1 MKRSK
6 FNLTHTHSTTG
17 DAGQLIPFL
26 LQPTLPGD
34 RFRIGLKNFI
44 RCQPMVAP
52 LMHEV
57 YFYTQYWY
65 VPYRILWDNWE
76 DFITGGGDLSTS
88 PAFPQVTA
96 PSGGWKPGSLAD
108 YFGFPVKQAGIK
120 LSAMPFR
127 AYAEIWNTR
136 YRDEDLQQ
144 DVPIVYT
151 DGNDSQTNTDILSP
165 SWKRDYFTLSRP
177 WTQRGS
183 DILVPIVAGDE
194 NGASI
199 IHKHTF
205 NVSPSLYFDTS
216 FTAYY
221 EKYWQNVTMTISN
234 AAGNGYRNGTYVYS
248 DDKNS
253 FQQQLKITTGIDANG
268 DPNWWVL
275 TGASDASSDV
285 ATVTSST
292 NEILTY
298 LFGSAQ
304 DMLLKLDVNGSGERS
319 SFNGM
324 NATGKK
330 LYFNV
335 YDYNTSVGGAP
346 GKVASIVLE
355 NPPLFVQYSLVAD
368 ETVSAVGTNTP
379 VSWTSICRV
388 TTNSIMG
395 INLGIHENQPS
406 ISGGMPV
413 CPVDFYNTNVDVY
426 VTLNQTGNVSV
437 RDLRASSALQRYAE
451 RSLKYGNRYEEFIQ
465 REFGVKPRD
474 SRIQRPEYLGG
485 GRGILNISEVLQTAE
500 GTDTSVGTMR
510 GHGIASVAQR
520 PIRFKSPEH
529 GLIIGLLSI
538 RPKAVYTQGIEREFL
553 KKSRLDFFTPELANI
568 GMQEVLTQEL
578 YATSGN
584 VNQIFGY
591 SDRYQEYRY
600 HKPLVTGEFR
610 DTLSYWNMARIFD
623 NAPNLNDEF
632 INMEYSS
639 EVFKRPFAVQDQSY
653 HSFLIMLENVIHA
666 WRPIPK
672 RAKDILR

>member
-6 FNLTHTHSTTG
+6 FNLTHTHSTTA

-76 DFITGGGDLSTS
+76 DFITGGGDLSAS
-88 PAFPQVTA
+88 PAFPYVTA
-96 PSGGWKPGSLAD
+96 PAGGWQPGSLAD
-108 YFGFPVKQAGIK
+108 YFGFPVKQAGIEV
-120 LSAMPFR
+120 SAMPFR

-136 YRDEDLQQ
+136 YRDEDLQT
-144 DVPIVYT
+144 DVGIVYT
-151 DGNDSQTNTDILSP
+151 DGKDNKTNSDILSP
-165 SWKRDYFTLSRP
+165 SWKRDYFTLARP
-177 WTQRGS
+177 WTQRGA
-183 DILVPIVAGDE
+183 DILIPVTEGGHGAQIIHRHTISYRVALFIWNMYKIDLSADPE
-194 NGASI
+194 TLDFTTADMYFNGASFEFHDGSTPVTKTYNASTSTPAEKVAFLADLENYFSDYYHI
-199 IHKHTF
+199 SWSGSVPYANLETAIKNWSST
-205 NVSPSLYFDTS
+205 SPQEIPVPAGSEITLKRGEDVAGVPVETLVLTNWRFSLYC
-216 FTAYY
+216 Y
-221 EKYWQNVTMTISN
+221 ISN
-234 AAGNGYRNGTYVYS
+234 
-248 DDKNS
+248 
-253 FQQQLKITTGIDANG
+253 
-268 DPNWWVL
+268 
-275 TGASDASSDV
+275 
-285 ATVTSST
+285 
-292 NEILTY
+292 
-298 LFGSAQ
+298 
-304 DMLLKLDVNGSGERS
+304 
-319 SFNGM
+319 
-324 NATGKK
+324 
-330 LYFNV
+330 
-335 YDYNTSVGGAP
+335 
-346 GKVASIVLE
+346 
-355 NPPLFVQYSLVAD
+355 D
-368 ETVSAVGTNTP
+368 ETVPSVG
-379 VSWTSICRV
+379 VSDSFSGASVYDAQGTRNIWVRFTGSTACNYGNGEPLCSY
-388 TTNSIMG
+388 TT
-395 INLGIHENQPS
+395 
-406 ISGGMPV
+406 
-413 CPVDFYNTNVDVY
+413 Y
-426 VTLNQTGNVSV
+426 VTLSQTGAVSV

-451 RSLKYGNRYEEFIQ
+451 RSLKFGNRYEEFIQ

-529 GLIIGLLSI
+529 GIIIGLLSI

-553 KKSRLDFFTPELANI
+553 KRSRLDFFTPELANI

-578 YATSGN
+578 FATSTN
-584 VNQIFGY
+584 KDSIFGY
-591 SDRYQEYRY
+591 NDRYQEYRY

-610 DTLSYWNMARIFD
+610 DTLNYWNMARIFE

>member
-6 FNLTHTHSTTG
+6 FNLTHTHSTTA

-52 LMHEV
+52 LMHEI

-76 DFITGGGDLSTS
+76 DFITGGGDLSSS
-88 PAFPQVTA
+88 PSFPYVTA
-96 PSGGWKPGSLAD
+96 PSGGWQPGSLAD
-108 YFGFPVKQAGIK
+108 YFGFPIRQSGIEV
-120 LSAMPFR
+120 SAMPFR

-136 YRDEDLQQ
+136 YRDEDLQT
-144 DVPIVYT
+144 DVPNSYS
-151 DGNDSQTNTDILSP
+151 DGSDTQTNTDILSP
-165 SWKRDYFTLSRP
+165 SWKRDYFTLARP
-177 WTQRGS
+177 WTQRGA
-183 DILVPIVAGDE
+183 DILIPVSTGTGHDSTSSVVHEHSFRLKFALRSQDVLAQTGGGEAISLSEAFS
-194 NGASI
+194 GAS
-199 IHKHTF
+199 
-205 NVSPSLYFDTS
+205 VWSSEDSPTNPPVQSEYVEGTS
-216 FTAYY
+216 GVTCDAFSASYTYSGWDAARYY
-221 EKYWQNVTMTISN
+221 YVPLMEDYQTKAGN
-234 AAGNGYRNGTYVYS
+234 AAV
-248 DDKNS
+248 
-253 FQQQLKITTGIDANG
+253 
-268 DPNWWVL
+268 
-275 TGASDASSDV
+275 
-285 ATVTSST
+285 TVTSDEFS
-292 NEILTY
+292 
-298 LFGSAQ
+298 F
-304 DMLLKLDVNGSGERS
+304 LDNVNYSFLNDYEQGKTHYYAGRVSFTMVINHAYVDGTSGERYLHFVNVPLIAFEVLLQS
-319 SFNGM
+319 DNVVDSAGSFVKPTSWG
-324 NATGKK
+324 
-330 LYFNV
+330 LYTETENNPV
-335 YDYNTSVGGAP
+335 CGG
-346 GKVASIVLE
+346 
-355 NPPLFVQYSLVAD
+355 NFFRQ
-368 ETVSAVGTNTP
+368 TVSPN
-379 VSWTSICRV
+379 
-388 TTNSIMG
+388 
-395 INLGIHENQPS
+395 
-406 ISGGMPV
+406 
-413 CPVDFYNTNVDVY
+413 DNVIWWQSFS
-426 VTLNQTGNVSV
+426 QTGSISV
-437 RDLRASSALQRYAE
+437 RDLRTSSALQRYAE

-510 GHGIASVAQR
+510 GHGVASVAQR

-529 GLIIGLLSI
+529 GIIIGLLSI

-553 KKSRLDFFTPELANI
+553 KRSRLDFFTPELANI

-578 YATSGN
+578 FATSSN
-584 VNQIFGY
+584 KNSIFGY

-610 DTLSYWNMARIFD
+610 DTLNYWNMARVFD

-666 WRPIPK
+666 WRPVPK
-672 RAKDILR
+672 RAKDILK

>member
-6 FNLTHTHSTTG
+6 FNLTHSHSTTA

-76 DFITGGGDLSTS
+76 DFITGGGDLSAS
-88 PAFPQVTA
+88 PAFPYVTA
-96 PSGGWKPGSLAD
+96 PSGGWQPGSLAD
-108 YFGFPVKQAGIK
+108 YFGFPVKQAGIEV
-120 LSAMPFR
+120 SAMPFR

-136 YRDEDLQQ
+136 YRDEDLQT
-144 DVPIVYT
+144 DVSVVYT
-151 DGNDSQTNTDILSP
+151 DGADNKTSTDILSP
-165 SWKRDYFTLSRP
+165 SWKRDYFTLARP
-177 WTQRGS
+177 WTQRGV
-183 DILVPIVAGDE
+183 DILVPVTDGGHGTQIT
-194 NGASI
+194 
-199 IHKHTF
+199 HKHTISYRVALFIWGMYAF
-205 NVSPSLYFDTS
+205 NINDDPDTIDFTIADKYFNGVTYKYTKTEHDSTGSITNDTKTYNASSSTPAEKVAFIAALENYFSDTSSDWSGSVPYANLENTIKNWSSTSPQEVSVPAGSEITLARRIPNISEGLVLTNWRFSLYAF
-216 FTAYY
+216 
-221 EKYWQNVTMTISN
+221 ISN
-234 AAGNGYRNGTYVYS
+234 
-248 DDKNS
+248 
-253 FQQQLKITTGIDANG
+253 
-268 DPNWWVL
+268 
-275 TGASDASSDV
+275 
-285 ATVTSST
+285 
-292 NEILTY
+292 
-298 LFGSAQ
+298 
-304 DMLLKLDVNGSGERS
+304 
-319 SFNGM
+319 
-324 NATGKK
+324 
-330 LYFNV
+330 
-335 YDYNTSVGGAP
+335 
-346 GKVASIVLE
+346 
-355 NPPLFVQYSLVAD
+355 D
-368 ETVSAVGTNTP
+368 ETVPSAGVSDSFSGASVYDARGTRNIWVRFTGSTACNYDDDSP
-379 VSWTSICRV
+379 LC
-388 TTNSIMG
+388 
-395 INLGIHENQPS
+395 E
-406 ISGGMPV
+406 
-413 CPVDFYNTNVDVY
+413 Y
-426 VTLNQTGNVSV
+426 VTYATLSQSGAVSV

-451 RSLKYGNRYEEFIQ
+451 RSLKFGNRYEEFIQ

-500 GTDTSVGTMR
+500 GTDTGVGTMR
-510 GHGIASVAQR
+510 GHGIASVSQR

-529 GLIIGLLSI
+529 GIIIGLLSI

-553 KKSRLDFFTPELANI
+553 KRSRLDFFTPELANI

-578 YATSGN
+578 FATSAN
-584 VNQIFGY
+584 KNSIFGY

-610 DTLSYWNMARIFD
+610 DTLNYWNMARIFD

-672 RAKDILR
+672 RAKDILK

>member
-6 FNLTHTHSTTG
+6 FNLTHTHSTTA

-34 RFRIGLKNFI
+34 RFRIGLRNFI

-76 DFITGGGDLSTS
+76 DFITGGDNLASS
-88 PAFPQVTA
+88 PSFPYVTA
-96 PSGGWKPGSLAD
+96 PTGGWQPGSLAD
-108 YFGFPVKQAGIK
+108 YFGFPVKQAGIEV
-120 LSAMPFR
+120 SAMPFR
-127 AYAEIWNTR
+127 AYAEIWNNR
-136 YRDEDLQQ
+136 YRDEDLQT
-144 DVPIVYT
+144 DVGIVYT
-151 DGNDSQTNTDILSP
+151 DGKDTKTNTDILSP
-165 SWKRDYFTLSRP
+165 SWKRDYFTLARP
-177 WTQRGS
+177 WTQRGA
-183 DILVPIVAGDE
+183 DILVPVTDGGH
-194 NGASI
+194 GAQT
-199 IHKHTF
+199 IHKHTISYRVALFKPGMYNF
-205 NVSPSLYFDTS
+205 NISADPETIDFTTADMYFNGASYEYTANDTS
-216 FTAYY
+216 
-221 EKYWQNVTMTISN
+221 
-234 AAGNGYRNGTYVYS
+234 
-248 DDKNS
+248 D
-253 FQQQLKITTGIDANG
+253 
-268 DPNWWVL
+268 
-275 TGASDASSDV
+275 
-285 ATVTSST
+285 
-292 NEILTY
+292 
-298 LFGSAQ
+298 
-304 DMLLKLDVNGSGERS
+304 
-319 SFNGM
+319 
-324 NATGKK
+324 NATGT
-330 LYFNV
+330 
-335 YDYNTSVGGAP
+335 YNASTSTPAE
-346 GKVASIVLE
+346 KVAFISFFKRLFSGLYGAVWTGSVPYANLEDAIKNWSSTSPQQVPVSAGSDITLSGTYPNGQLETLVLK
-355 NPPLFVQYSLVAD
+355 NWKFSLYAYIAND
-368 ETVSAVGTNTP
+368 ETV
-379 VSWTSICRV
+379 
-388 TTNSIMG
+388 
-395 INLGIHENQPS
+395 PS
-406 ISGGMPV
+406 IGTSDSFSGASAL
-413 CPVDFYNTNVDVY
+413 DIQDNSNVVVSFTGTTACNPNGIFQLCEY
-426 VTLNQTGNVSV
+426 VTYATLSQTGAVSV
-437 RDLRASSALQRYAE
+437 RDLRTSSALQRYAE
-451 RSLKYGNRYEEFIQ
+451 RSLKFGNRYEEFIQ

-529 GLIIGLLSI
+529 GIIIGLLSI

-553 KKSRLDFFTPELANI
+553 KRSRLDFFTPELANI

-578 YATSGN
+578 FATSTN
-584 VNQIFGY
+584 KDSIFGY

-610 DTLSYWNMARIFD
+610 DTLNYWNMARIFE

-672 RAKDILR
+672 RAKDILK

>member
-6 FNLTHTHSTTG
+6 FNLTHTHSTTA

-57 YFYTQYWY
+57 YLYTQYWY

-76 DFITGGGDLSTS
+76 DFITGGGDLNAS
-88 PAFPQVTA
+88 PSFPYVTA

-108 YFGFPVKQAGIK
+108 YFGFPIKQAGIEV
-120 LSAMPFR
+120 SAMPFR
-127 AYAEIWNTR
+127 AYAEIWNNR
-136 YRDEDLQQ
+136 YRDEDLQT
-144 DVPIVYT
+144 DVNIVYT
-151 DGNDSQTNTDILSP
+151 DGNDNKTNTDILSP
-165 SWKRDYFTLSRP
+165 SWKRDYFTLARP
-177 WTQRGS
+177 WTQRGA
-183 DILVPIVAGDE
+183 DILVPVTDGGHGTQTIHRHTISYRVALFIWPMY
-194 NGASI
+194 A
-199 IHKHTF
+199 F
-205 NVSPSLYFDTS
+205 NVNKAPDTIDFTIADKYFNGVTYEYTTGDHNDTRTYNATTSTPAEKVAFIAGLETYFFDGVGSHREALWIGSVPYANLENAIKNWSSTSPEEIPVPAGSEITLTRKGPYETATETIVLKNWKFSLYAF
-216 FTAYY
+216 
-221 EKYWQNVTMTISN
+221 ISN
-234 AAGNGYRNGTYVYS
+234 
-248 DDKNS
+248 
-253 FQQQLKITTGIDANG
+253 
-268 DPNWWVL
+268 
-275 TGASDASSDV
+275 
-285 ATVTSST
+285 
-292 NEILTY
+292 
-298 LFGSAQ
+298 
-304 DMLLKLDVNGSGERS
+304 
-319 SFNGM
+319 
-324 NATGKK
+324 
-330 LYFNV
+330 
-335 YDYNTSVGGAP
+335 
-346 GKVASIVLE
+346 
-355 NPPLFVQYSLVAD
+355 D
-368 ETVSAVGTNTP
+368 ETVSSIG
-379 VSWTSICRV
+379 VSDSFDGASVYDELETLNIWIRFTGSTAC
-388 TTNSIMG
+388 NYDN
-395 INLGIHENQPS
+395 NLCE
-406 ISGGMPV
+406 
-413 CPVDFYNTNVDVY
+413 Y
-426 VTLNQTGNVSV
+426 VTYATLSQSGAISI
-437 RDLRASSALQRYAE
+437 RDLRTSSALQRYAE
-451 RSLKYGNRYEEFIQ
+451 RSLKFGNRYEEFIQ

-510 GHGIASVAQR
+510 GHGIASVAQH

-529 GLIIGLLSI
+529 GIIIGLLSI

-553 KKSRLDFFTPELANI
+553 KRSRLDFFTPELANI

-578 YATSGN
+578 FATSTN
-584 VNQIFGY
+584 KNSIFGY

-610 DTLSYWNMARIFD
+610 GTLNYWNMARIFD

-672 RAKDILR
+672 RAKDVLK

>member
-6 FNLTHTHSTTG
+6 FNLTHTHSTTA

-76 DFITGGGDLSTS
+76 DFITGGENLSSS
-88 PAFPQVTA
+88 PAFPYVTA
-96 PSGGWKPGSLAD
+96 PSGGWQPGSLAD
-108 YFGFPVKQAGIK
+108 YFGFPIKQAGIEV
-120 LSAMPFR
+120 SAMPFR
-127 AYAEIWNTR
+127 AYSEIWNTR
-136 YRDEDLQQ
+136 YRDEDLQT
-144 DVPIVYT
+144 DVGIVYT
-151 DGNDSQTNTDILSP
+151 DGKDAKTNTDILSP
-165 SWKRDYFTLSRP
+165 SWKRDYFTLARP
-177 WTQRGS
+177 WTQRGA
-183 DILVPIVAGDE
+183 DILVPVASGTGHDASVSVHE
-194 NGASI
+194 HNFRFRILLRDDDALAQVGAGKQVNRSTAFSGASVYRGVGPSEPPT
-199 IHKHTF
+199 KFEYTEG
-205 NVSPSLYFDTS
+205 VSGVTCDDFSRSYTLSFPEREVYFIPLVDDYENTSGSMTKTTANDFSFLDALDYSFLDSYKQGKTRYYVGRVS
-216 FTAYY
+216 FTMVLPNAFGQGYTGDMYY
-221 EKYWQNVTMTISN
+221 HFVNVPIMVDKLTLTTDRVVEKAGTFVKPTFEGGYYKEEHPNNVCG
-234 AAGNGYRNGTYVYS
+234 GNFTHYFPFPDGT
-248 DDKNS
+248 
-253 FQQQLKITTGIDANG
+253 TT
-268 DPNWWVL
+268 
-275 TGASDASSDV
+275 
-285 ATVTSST
+285 ST
-292 NEILTY
+292 
-298 LFGSAQ
+298 F
-304 DMLLKLDVNGSGERS
+304 
-319 SFNGM
+319 F
-324 NATGKK
+324 
-330 LYFNV
+330 
-335 YDYNTSVGGAP
+335 
-346 GKVASIVLE
+346 
-355 NPPLFVQYSLVAD
+355 
-368 ETVSAVGTNTP
+368 
-379 VSWTSICRV
+379 RV
-388 TTNSIMG
+388 TWWQEYS
-395 INLGIHENQPS
+395 
-406 ISGGMPV
+406 
-413 CPVDFYNTNVDVY
+413 
-426 VTLNQTGNVSV
+426 QTGSVSV
-437 RDLRASSALQRYAE
+437 RDLRTSSALQRYAE
-451 RSLKYGNRYEEFIQ
+451 RSLKFGNRYEEFIQ

-529 GLIIGLLSI
+529 GIIIGLLSI

-553 KKSRLDFFTPELANI
+553 KRSRLDFFTPELANI

-578 YATSGN
+578 FATSTN
-584 VNQIFGY
+584 KDSIFGY

-610 DTLSYWNMARIFD
+610 DTLNYWNMARIFD

-666 WRPIPK
+666 WRPVPK
-672 RAKDILR
+672 RAKDILK

>member
-6 FNLTHTHSTTG
+6 FNLTHTHSTTA

-76 DFITGGGDLSTS
+76 DFITGGGDLSAS
-88 PAFPQVTA
+88 PSFPYVTA
-96 PSGGWKPGSLAD
+96 PKGGWQPGSLAD
-108 YFGFPVKQAGIK
+108 YFGFPIKQAGIEV
-120 LSAMPFR
+120 SAMPFR
-127 AYAEIWNTR
+127 AYAEIWNSR
-136 YRDEDLQQ
+136 YRDEDLQA
-144 DVPIVYT
+144 DVGIVYT
-151 DGNDSQTNTDILSP
+151 DGYDNKTNTDILSP
-165 SWKRDYFTLSRP
+165 SWKRDYFTLARP
-177 WTQRGS
+177 WTQRGA
-183 DILVPIVAGDE
+183 DILVPISSGSNHNSSGVVHEHVFQFKFNLRRQDVLAQHGT
-194 NGASI
+194 GA
-199 IHKHTF
+199 TF
-205 NVSPSLYFDTS
+205 SRSEAF
-216 FTAYY
+216 
-221 EKYWQNVTMTISN
+221 
-234 AAGNGYRNGTYVYS
+234 
-248 DDKNS
+248 
-253 FQQQLKITTGIDANG
+253 
-268 DPNWWVL
+268 
-275 TGASDASSDV
+275 TGASVWSAGESPEAPPTEAKYVEGISGESCDDFSAAYTFSSWAPERIYYVPLMEDYQTRGGSRTI
-285 ATVTSST
+285 TVTADNFSFVDDVDYS
-292 NEILTY
+292 
-298 LFGSAQ
+298 F
-304 DMLLKLDVNGSGERS
+304 LDNYEQGKHIYYGGRISFTMVINNAYENGSSGEAYYH
-319 SFNGM
+319 FV
-324 NATGKK
+324 
-330 LYFNV
+330 NV
-335 YDYNTSVGGAP
+335 
-346 GKVASIVLE
+346 
-355 NPPLFVQYSLVAD
+355 PLFVTALVLKTDNVVDKAGTFSKPTSWGIRINYD
-368 ETVSAVGTNTP
+368 SKNLICVGDGSFAYREELTP
-379 VSWTSICRV
+379 
-388 TTNSIMG
+388 NSDVKWWQTFSQAG
-395 INLGIHENQPS
+395 S
-406 ISGGMPV
+406 ISI
-413 CPVDFYNTNVDVY
+413 
-426 VTLNQTGNVSV
+426 

-529 GLIIGLLSI
+529 GIIIGLLSI
-538 RPKAVYTQGIEREFL
+538 RPKAVYTQGVEREFL
-553 KKSRLDFFTPELANI
+553 KRSRLDFFTPELANI

-578 YATSGN
+578 YATSTN
-584 VNQIFGY
+584 KSSVFGY
-591 SDRYQEYRY
+591 NDRYQEYRY

-610 DTLSYWNMARIFD
+610 DTLNYWNMARIFD

-672 RAKDILR
+672 RAKDILK

>member
-6 FNLTHTHSTTG
+6 FNLTHTHSTTA

-76 DFITGGGDLSTS
+76 DFITGGNNLQAN

-96 PSGGWKPGSLAD
+96 PSGGWKTGSLAD
-108 YFGFPVKQAGIK
+108 YFGFPTKQTGIK
-120 LSAMPFR
+120 VSAMPFR

-136 YRDEDLQQ
+136 YRDEDLQSEVAISY
-144 DVPIVYT
+144 D
-151 DGNDSQTNTDILSP
+151 DGGDNTTNTDILSP
-165 SWKRDYFTLSRP
+165 SWKRDYFTLARP
-177 WTQRGS
+177 YTQRGA
-183 DILVPIVAGDE
+183 DILVPILGTEDKQTTY
-194 NGASI
+194 
-199 IHKHTF
+199 HKHTGF
-205 NVSPSLYFDTS
+205 YNLTNLQYRHWWSNYPSQENQFSNVQELIEFLGPI
-216 FTAYY
+216 A
-221 EKYWQNVTMTISN
+221 SN
-234 AAGNGYRNGTYVYS
+234 YVVEMIKDLVITVPAGGVVVSSWYAGNVAVPAGTYTYS
-248 DDKNS
+248 DSDNTYFLFFLFMTRVLETNFLEGLRKAPTILTDAQE
-253 FQQQLKITTGIDANG
+253 FVEQQLSLSSITRDAFFTVPSFSVNF
-268 DPNWWVL
+268 
-275 TGASDASSDV
+275 SS
-285 ATVTSST
+285 
-292 NEILTY
+292 
-298 LFGSAQ
+298 
-304 DMLLKLDVNGSGERS
+304 SGL
-319 SFNGM
+319 G
-324 NATGKK
+324 
-330 LYFNV
+330 
-335 YDYNTSVGGAP
+335 TSV
-346 GKVASIVLE
+346 IFE
-355 NPPLFVQYSLVAD
+355 NYKFEFHSNLQTD
-368 ETVSAVGTNTP
+368 ETVSVPGSNSVIPTP
-379 VSWTSICRV
+379 SLAITSESAGFV
-388 TTNSIMG
+388 YFDFGESAHQLQSFSYTYYATLS
-395 INLGIHENQPS
+395 S
-406 ISGGMPV
+406 SGN
-413 CPVDFYNTNVDVY
+413 F
-426 VTLNQTGNVSV
+426 SV

-451 RSLKYGNRYEEFIQ
+451 RSLKFGNRYEEFIQ

-529 GLIIGLLSI
+529 GIIIGLLSI

-553 KKSRLDFFTPELANI
+553 KRSRLDFFTPELANI

-578 YATSGN
+578 FANSSN
-584 VNQIFGY
+584 VNDIFGY

-610 DTLSYWNMARIFD
+610 EKLNYWNMARIFE
-623 NAPNLNDEF
+623 NAPKLNDEF
-632 INMEYSS
+632 INMEYSN
-639 EVFKRPFAVQDQSY
+639 EVFKRPFAVQDESY

-666 WRPIPK
+666 WRPVPK
-672 RAKDILR
+672 RAKDILK

>member
-6 FNLTHTHSTTG
+6 FNLTHTHSTTA

-76 DFITGGGDLSTS
+76 DFITGGDNLTS
-88 PAFPQVTA
+88 SPSFPYVTA
-96 PSGGWKPGSLAD
+96 PSGGWQPGSLAD
-108 YFGFPVKQAGIK
+108 YFGFPVKQAGIEV
-120 LSAMPFR
+120 SAMPFR

-136 YRDEDLQQ
+136 YRDEDLQS
-144 DVPIVYT
+144 DVGIVYT
-151 DGNDSQTNTDILSP
+151 DGKDNKTNTDILSP
-165 SWKRDYFTLSRP
+165 SWKRDYFTLARP
-177 WTQRGS
+177 WTQRGA
-183 DILVPIVAGDE
+183 DILVPISGGVDHNPETSVHEHVFSMQLILRDE
-194 NGASI
+194 DVLSQAASGALINRNEAFNGASVWSSSGSPTNPPI
-199 IHKHTF
+199 EAKYVEGASGVICDTF
-205 NVSPSLYFDTS
+205 TAAYTYSAFPAEVYFVPLMSNYQNRGGNSNITITANDYSFLDSLDYSFLNNYQQGKMRYYVGRVS
-216 FTAYY
+216 FTMVISRAYVDGTAGESY
-221 EKYWQNVTMTISN
+221 MHYVNVPICADAVILQSDRVVEAAGDFVKPTFDNANIRSLTHPNNVCGGTFVQHLPVPTGAETPTSSLIKLTFWQNFSQ
-234 AAGNGYRNGTYVYS
+234 S
-248 DDKNS
+248 
-253 FQQQLKITTGIDANG
+253 
-268 DPNWWVL
+268 
-275 TGASDASSDV
+275 
-285 ATVTSST
+285 
-292 NEILTY
+292 
-298 LFGSAQ
+298 GS
-304 DMLLKLDVNGSGERS
+304 
-319 SFNGM
+319 
-324 NATGKK
+324 
-330 LYFNV
+330 
-335 YDYNTSVGGAP
+335 
-346 GKVASIVLE
+346 I
-355 NPPLFVQYSLVAD
+355 
-368 ETVSAVGTNTP
+368 
-379 VSWTSICRV
+379 
-388 TTNSIMG
+388 
-395 INLGIHENQPS
+395 
-406 ISGGMPV
+406 
-413 CPVDFYNTNVDVY
+413 
-426 VTLNQTGNVSV
+426 SV
-437 RDLRASSALQRYAE
+437 RDLRASAALQRYAE

-529 GLIIGLLSI
+529 GIIIGLLSI
-538 RPKAVYTQGIEREFL
+538 RPKAVYTQGVEREFL
-553 KKSRLDFFTPELANI
+553 KRSRLDFFTPELANI

-578 YATSGN
+578 FATSTN
-584 VNQIFGY
+584 KDSIFGY

-610 DTLSYWNMARIFD
+610 DTLNYWNMARIFD

-632 INMEYSS
+632 VNMEYSS

-672 RAKDILR
+672 RAKDVLK

>member
-6 FNLTHTHSTTG
+6 FNLTHTHSTTA

-76 DFITGGGDLSTS
+76 DFITGGDNLQAS
-88 PAFPQVTA
+88 PAFPYVTA
-96 PSGGWKPGSLAD
+96 PSGGWQPGSLAD
-108 YFGFPVKQAGIK
+108 YFGFPVKQAGIEV
-120 LSAMPFR
+120 SAMPFR

-136 YRDEDLQQ
+136 YRDEDLQT
-144 DVPIVYT
+144 DVGIVYT
-151 DGNDSQTNTDILSP
+151 DGKDTKTNTDILSP
-165 SWKRDYFTLSRP
+165 SWKRDYFTLARP

-183 DILVPIVAGDE
+183 DILVPVTDGGHGAQIIHRHTISYRVGLFISDMYKLNINDDPDTIDFTTADMYF
-194 NGASI
+194 NGAS
-199 IHKHTF
+199 F
-205 NVSPSLYFDTS
+205 EY
-216 FTAYY
+216 
-221 EKYWQNVTMTISN
+221 
-234 AAGNGYRNGTYVYS
+234 
-248 DDKNS
+248 
-253 FQQQLKITTGIDANG
+253 TG
-268 DPNWWVL
+268 
-275 TGASDASSDV
+275 DASSS
-285 ATVTSST
+285 VTKTYNASTSTPAEKLAFISDLRGYFSRGVGSHKDALWTGSVPYANLEDAIRDFSST
-292 NEILTY
+292 SPNEIPVPAGSEITLTRK
-298 LFGSAQ
+298 GP
-304 DMLLKLDVNGSGERS
+304 
-319 SFNGM
+319 FNT
-324 NATGKK
+324 AT
-330 LYFNV
+330 
-335 YDYNTSVGGAP
+335 
-346 GKVASIVLE
+346 E
-355 NPPLFVQYSLVAD
+355 SLVLTNWRFSLYGYISND
-368 ETVSAVGTNTP
+368 ETVPSVGVSDSFSGASAFDNP
-379 VSWTSICRV
+379 
-388 TTNSIMG
+388 
-395 INLGIHENQPS
+395 
-406 ISGGMPV
+406 GGSNMWVRFTGSTDCNYGEGSSPL
-413 CPVDFYNTNVDVY
+413 CSY
-426 VTLNQTGNVSV
+426 VTYATLSQSGAVSV

-451 RSLKYGNRYEEFIQ
+451 RSLKFGNRYEEFIQ

-510 GHGIASVAQR
+510 GHGIASVSQR

-529 GLIIGLLSI
+529 GIIIGLLSI

-553 KKSRLDFFTPELANI
+553 KRSRLDFFTPELANI

-578 YATSGN
+578 FATSTN
-584 VNQIFGY
+584 KDSIFGY

-610 DTLSYWNMARIFD
+610 DTLNYWNMARIFD

-639 EVFKRPFAVQDQSY
+639 EVFKRPFAVQDHSY

-672 RAKDILR
+672 RAKDVLK

>member
-6 FNLTHTHSTTG
+6 FNLTHTHSTTA

-76 DFITGGGDLSTS
+76 DFITGGGDLSSS
-88 PAFPQVTA
+88 PSFPYVTA

-108 YFGFPVKQAGIK
+108 YFGFPIKQQGIEV
-120 LSAMPFR
+120 SAMPFR

-136 YRDEDLQQ
+136 YRDEDLQT
-144 DVPIVYT
+144 DVPNSYS
-151 DGNDSQTNTDILSP
+151 DGSDSTTNTDILSP
-165 SWKRDYFTLSRP
+165 SWKRDYFTLARP
-177 WTQRGS
+177 WTQRGA
-183 DILVPIVAGDE
+183 DILVPISAGSDHSSSGTVHE
-194 NGASI
+194 HVFSFKFILRNQDILAQANSGKTISRSEAFNGASVWSSEGSPGAI
-199 IHKHTF
+199 PTEAAYVEGTSGVTCDAFSSAYTF
-205 NVSPSLYFDTS
+205 SAWDTS
-216 FTAYY
+216 KYYYVPLMEDYQTKGGNSAVTVTADDFSFLNDVNYSFLDSYEQNKTLYYAGRISFTMVINHAY
-221 EKYWQNVTMTISN
+221 N
-234 AAGNGYRNGTYVYS
+234 NGT
-248 DDKNS
+248 
-253 FQQQLKITTGIDANG
+253 
-268 DPNWWVL
+268 
-275 TGASDASSDV
+275 
-285 ATVTSST
+285 
-292 NEILTY
+292 
-298 LFGSAQ
+298 
-304 DMLLKLDVNGSGERS
+304 SGERYMHFVNVPLIVTELILKTDNVVDKAG
-319 SFNGM
+319 SFTKPTEWG
-324 NATGKK
+324 
-330 LYFNV
+330 LYTEIHN
-335 YDYNTSVGGAP
+335 N
-346 GKVASIVLE
+346 IV
-355 NPPLFVQYSLVAD
+355 
-368 ETVSAVGTNTP
+368 
-379 VSWTSICRV
+379 C
-388 TTNSIMG
+388 
-395 INLGIHENQPS
+395 
-406 ISGGMPV
+406 SGGGSVFFFQTVTP
-413 CPVDFYNTNVDVY
+413 NLDV
-426 VTLNQTGNVSV
+426 TWWQTFSQSGSISV

-529 GLIIGLLSI
+529 GIIIGLLSI
-538 RPKAVYTQGIEREFL
+538 RPKAVYTQGVEREFL
-553 KKSRLDFFTPELANI
+553 KRSRLDFFTPELANI

-578 YATSGN
+578 FATSTN
-584 VNQIFGY
+584 KDSIFGY

-610 DTLSYWNMARIFD
+610 DTLNYWNMARIFN

-672 RAKDILR
+672 RAKDILK